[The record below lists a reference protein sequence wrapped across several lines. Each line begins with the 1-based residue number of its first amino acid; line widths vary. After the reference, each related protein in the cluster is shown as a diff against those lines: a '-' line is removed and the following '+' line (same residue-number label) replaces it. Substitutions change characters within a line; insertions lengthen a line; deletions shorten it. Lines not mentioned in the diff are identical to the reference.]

1 MQLYLDKLMDFLWRN
16 YYQKVLLKDK
26 ENVNK
31 FENFSNIPQL

>member
-1 MQLYLDKLMDFLWRN
+1 MGKLWRN

-31 FENFSNIPQL
+31 FENVSNIPQL